1 MQDVFVHAQIVLATL
16 NSSLNGQMEHQARF
30 MSESSPTK
38 RPFEVAIVDEA
49 GQSVE
54 PEMLIPMQL
63 GFTKLVL
70 VGDPEQLPATVV
82 SQKAK
87 KLSYHFSMFNRLFKH
102 FASTP
107 QNNPSTMLD
116 VQYRYQHY

>member
-49 GQSVE
+49 SQSVE
-54 PEMLIPMQL
+54 PEMLIPMQVRPWKEWPVQ
-63 GFTKLVL
+63 FVL
-70 VGDPEQLPATVV
+70 IITTRPNCTGCP
-82 SQKAK
+82 K
-87 KLSYHFSMFNRLFKH
+87 
-102 FASTP
+102 
-107 QNNPSTMLD
+107 
-116 VQYRYQHY
+116 